1 MPLAQILFTLT
12 ALGGAVLASF
22 PLRGIP
28 RPPLWLALGH
38 GAIAVVSFAVLIYNA
53 ATIGIPAL
61 AQMALGVLVLAA
73 LGGATLFLGF
83 HLQNKPLPLAIV
95 IVHGLVAIAGVVML
109 WLSL

>member
-38 GAIAVVSFAVLIYNA
+38 GAIAVASFAVLIYNVLA
-53 ATIGIPAL
+53 LGVPAM
-61 AQMALGVLVLAA
+61 AQMALAVLVLAA

-83 HLQNKPLPLAIV
+83 HLQNKPLPLPIV
-95 IVHGLVAIAGVVML
+95 VAHGLIAVGGVVML